1 MWSVLLLVLE
11 LVLVLVIMVRSVPES
26 GEVLVHVVRSTLT
39 VFSEVGLLAVDR
51 VPSKMNMGFSRYFQG
66 FFKAF
71 SVDFK
76 VFLCSG
82 SSD

>member
-1 MWSVLLLVLE
+1 MLRI
-11 LVLVLVIMVRSVPES
+11 VITAYLRIS
-26 GEVLVHVVRSTLT
+26 LNDCQKAQFW
-39 VFSEVGLLAVDR
+39 FSEKIENTETMGGFGAALHR

>member
-39 VFSEVGLLAVDR
+39 VFSEVGPLAVE
-51 VPSKMNMGFSRYFQG
+51 SALY
-66 FFKAF
+66 FFKL
-71 SVDFK
+71 K
-76 VFLCSG
+76 ILITGWTC
-82 SSD
+82 

>member
-39 VFSEVGLLAVDR
+39 VFSEVGLLAVE
-51 VPSKMNMGFSRYFQG
+51 SSLYF
-66 FFKAF
+66 
-71 SVDFK
+71 
-76 VFLCSG
+76 LN
-82 SSD
+82 

>member
-39 VFSEVGLLAVDR
+39 VFSEVGLLAVE
-51 VPSKMNMGFSRYFQG
+51 SSLY
-66 FFKAF
+66 FFKL
-71 SVDFK
+71 K
-76 VFLCSG
+76 ILITGWTC
-82 SSD
+82 